1 MAKTNRRTLKEYFG
15 KGKKPD
21 SAQFTDLID
30 SMLNIVDDGFSKS
43 AERGL
48 LLSPLNDEGAVM
60 EVRRNILDGEPAWIV
75 ALGKQGE
82 LHIRRGLEEKALVTL
97 CRDGHIVLGDT
108 GKVTLDV
115 KGAVRADS
123 FAGSYLEGKVP
134 ADSQWQDIG
143 GMDYGCIGYRVEAAC
158 GLKGQGRYAL
168 AEVTAMH
175 CFGKHPRIWSRR
187 SWFGGRFNKI
197 QFRWHSEGLHCGLQ
211 MRTRSDYGE
220 DVWIHYR
227 VSRLFDMDFVTRH

>member
-21 SAQFTDLID
+21 GGQFADLID
-30 SMLNIVDDGFSKS
+30 SMLNIVDDGFNKS

-48 LLSPLNDEGAVM
+48 LLSPLNEEGAVM
-60 EVRRNILDGEPAWIV
+60 EVRRNILDGDPAWIV

-82 LHIRRGLEEKALVTL
+82 LLIRRGTEENPLVTL
-97 CRDGHIVLGDT
+97 GADGRIMLGDT
-108 GKVTLDV
+108 GKVTLHV
-115 KGAVRADS
+115 KGTVRADS
-123 FAGSYLEGKVP
+123 FAGAWLEGAVP
-134 ADSQWQDIG
+134 ADSRWQDIG
-143 GMDYGCIGYRVEAAC
+143 GMDYGCMGYRIEAAC
-158 GLKGQGRYAL
+158 GLKGKGRYAL
-168 AEVTAMH
+168 ADVTAMH

-197 QFRWHSEGLHCGLQ
+197 QFRWRVEGLNCGLQ

-220 DVWIHYR
+220 GVCIHYR
-227 VSRLFDMDFVTRH
+227 VSRLFDMDFVTR